1 MEKPWY
7 KLWPDVYPKSLTY
20 YEGSIGDFMEAS
32 ARRFP
37 ERAALI
43 FMGKPMRFRELHD
56 QSLRLAAAMA
66 DLGVKKGDRVAL
78 LMPNCPQF
86 AVSYYAT
93 LKIGAILTMCSP
105 LNSEAELKQQL
116 NDSGAETIITLK
128 LNLLMDK
135 LLKVKDQTGL
145 KRVIVSGLEEAL
157 PAVKK
162 YRHNG

>member
-56 QSLRLAAAMA
+56 QSLRLAAALA
-66 DLGVKKGDRVAL
+66 DLGVKRETGW
-78 LMPNCPQF
+78 P
-86 AVSYYAT
+86 
-93 LKIGAILTMCSP
+93 CSCRIAP
-105 LNSEAELKQQL
+105 S
-116 NDSGAETIITLK
+116 SPFPTT
-128 LNLLMDK
+128 
-135 LLKVKDQTGL
+135 
-145 KRVIVSGLEEAL
+145 R
-157 PAVKK
+157 P
-162 YRHNG
+162 